1 MDGILLIN
9 KEKDYTSHDVV
20 AIVKKALGKKV
31 GHTGTL
37 DPNATGIL
45 PVLVGNGT
53 KLSKYLINHDKIYV
67 ATLQLGIKT
76 DTADSTGKVIQEQAV
91 EKLEKEQIEQ
101 VLQSMVGKQEQ
112 IPPMYSAIKV
122 NGRKLYEYARN
133 NQKVEVTPRQIEI
146 YKVELKEY
154 CEVEKQIVFEVSC
167 SKGTYIRTLCE
178 QIAEKLHTIGN
189 MKELERIKVGDF
201 LVKDAVTIQQVR
213 ENCQIPEWRK
223 EHIITMEILLKNNP
237 NLKLNDFKLRLF
249 LNGVVLN
256 ISVLDGIY
264 KIYDEKDRF
273 IGTGIVINNQLKRD
287 IILLSDQNF

>member
-45 PVLVGNGT
+45 PVLIGNGT

-76 DTADSTGKVIQEQAV
+76 DTADSTGKVIQEQVV

-112 IPPMYSAIKV
+112 VPPMYSAIKV
-122 NGRKLYEYARN
+122 KGKKLYEYARN
-133 NQKVEVTPRQIEI
+133 NQKVEVAPRQIEI
-146 YKVELKEY
+146 YQMQLKDYQE
-154 CEVEKQIVFEVSC
+154 EKKEIVFEIAC
-167 SKGTYIRTLCE
+167 SKGTYIRTVCE
-178 QIAEKLHTIGN
+178 EVAQRLHTIGN
-189 MKELERIKVGDF
+189 MKELERVMVGEF
-201 LVKDAVTIQQVR
+201 HLKEAVTVEELRKKAHEQ
-213 ENCQIPEWRK
+213 EWLHQ
-223 EHIITMEILLKNNP
+223 HIITMEILLKNNP
-237 NLKLNDFKLRLF
+237 NLKLEDFKLRLF
-249 LNGVVLN
+249 LNGVVL
-256 ISVLDGIY
+256 SVKKPDGIF
-264 KIYDEKDRF
+264 KIYDEKGTF
-273 IGTGIVINNQLKRD
+273 IGTGTVVSNQLKRD
-287 IILLSDQNF
+287 IIVSDN